1 MSMQKTLIHERLA
14 TISRNMRELSLLIQ
28 ISDHNA
34 GAKTSVHAAFF
45 DHVSELMQRFGNGF
59 GVNMRPMPVLELIGY
74 GEDIL
79 RCPHCQRRTD
89 FIEVSMRD
97 ETGAQLHTCLNPDC
111 QHVFVASADD
121 DETEED

>member
-1 MSMQKTLIHERLA
+1 MNTLIHSRLM
-14 TISRNMRELSLLIQ
+14 TISRSIRELSLLIQ

-34 GAKTSVHAAFF
+34 GAATSVQAAVC
-45 DHVSELMQRFGNGF
+45 DQIGSLVQKFGKAH

-97 ETGAQLHTCLNPDC
+97 ETGTQLHTCLNPDC

-121 DETEED
+121 EEVA